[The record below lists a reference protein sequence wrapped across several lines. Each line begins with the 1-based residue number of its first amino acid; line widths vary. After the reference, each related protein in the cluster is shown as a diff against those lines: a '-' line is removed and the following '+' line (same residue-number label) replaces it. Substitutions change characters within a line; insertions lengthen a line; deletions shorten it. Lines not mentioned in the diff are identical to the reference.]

1 MWFPYGNSSTS
12 KSKNMSVSQEIRDYF
27 SKLIEPLATNVGLME
42 WFERMKGGL
51 VEKIEA
57 KF

>member
-1 MWFPYGNSSTS
+1 
-12 KSKNMSVSQEIRDYF
+12 MSVSQEIRDYF
-27 SKLIEPLATNVGLME
+27 SKLIEPLTTNVGLTE
-42 WFERMKGGL
+42 WFERMKGGI